1 MAETFTLYKLIVL
14 YMLDRVDFPL
24 TTSQISE
31 FILDKGY
38 TTYFRLQSALAEL
51 TDSGLLKIELTH
63 NRTLYNLTEEG
74 AATINYFRN
83 KISPEIR
90 QEIDNFI
97 NEKKYDEAIS
107 ETEKALLRYPNDFR
121 IVYRSGELYT
131 VAGIERCEERYIR
144 RSIELL
150 ERAVLLLPQNT
161 DPDISEVSIRN
172 EIAQSYIVLGQHEKG
187 LEILKKYNVSGVH
200 NALIAIT
207 YTGNHGLDPKDA
219 ESYMM
224 GAFGS
229 IITSAVRTMMAYA
242 NYYFKVEDYASS
254 REALIWL
261 AEMLEGIKLDKNS
274 VAYVDK
280 VTAPCYSECANLSFL
295 LGEEEKVEPYLRR
308 AYKIAKAFDAAP
320 TYKMENIKFCV
331 GDVEKATA
339 YDDLGDSAIT
349 AAENQITQENRDEIL
364 YKIWRRIVAEESTGG
379 AE

>member
-1 MAETFTLYKLIVL
+1 M
-14 YMLDRVDFPL
+14 
-24 TTSQISE
+24 
-31 FILDKGY
+31 
-38 TTYFRLQSALAEL
+38 
-51 TDSGLLKIELTH
+51 
-63 NRTLYNLTEEG
+63 
-74 AATINYFRN
+74 
-83 KISPEIR
+83 
-90 QEIDNFI
+90 NFW
-97 NEKKYDEAIS
+97 NA
-107 ETEKALLRYPNDFR
+107 
-121 IVYRSGELYT
+121 
-131 VAGIERCEERYIR
+131 
-144 RSIELL
+144 
-150 ERAVLLLPQNT
+150 AVLLLPQNT